1 MMDVQK
7 TKILNCD
14 NLKQKKRTNQEKQK
28 ELKIDGEKM
37 EFYLKE
43 MPETT
48 YGMVRNIT
56 FL

>member
-28 ELKIDGEKM
+28 ELKNRWGKNGVL
-37 EFYLKE
+37 LK
-43 MPETT
+43 
-48 YGMVRNIT
+48 RNARDYIWNS
-56 FL
+56 